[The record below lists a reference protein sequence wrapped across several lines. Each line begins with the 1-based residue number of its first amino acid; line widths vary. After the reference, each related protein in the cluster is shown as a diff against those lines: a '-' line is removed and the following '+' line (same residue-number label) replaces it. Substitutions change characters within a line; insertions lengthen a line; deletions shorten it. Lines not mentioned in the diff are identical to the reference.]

1 MLKITLHVLS
11 QILEVA
17 TLPDIGKHADEFLS
31 YLRTTVSL
39 EPTDSVLCVQQ
50 VKTGGGVGGWEAHL
64 I

>member
-1 MLKITLHVLS
+1 MCSTGKDWGRGGGLGGT
-11 QILEVA
+11 
-17 TLPDIGKHADEFLS
+17 PDIGKHADEFLS